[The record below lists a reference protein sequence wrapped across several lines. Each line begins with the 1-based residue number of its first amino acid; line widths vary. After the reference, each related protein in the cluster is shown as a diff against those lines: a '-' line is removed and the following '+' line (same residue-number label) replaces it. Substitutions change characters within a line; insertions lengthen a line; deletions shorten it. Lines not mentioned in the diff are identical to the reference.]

1 MRALVDTNILIDYFG
16 RREPFFQWW
25 APLLVM
31 QEFGDIELWVAPQSF
46 ADTFYVLSRQVPAD
60 ALQKAFHESLSF
72 LKVCTVGSAE
82 VAEATRRSWSDY
94 EDCLVALCAESI
106 DADVLLSRD
115 ADGFKDA
122 KMPVH
127 SLEGFFHMLRSE
139 YGIIYEEIDL

>member
-25 APLLVM
+25 PPLLAM
-31 QEFGDIELWVAPQSF
+31 QEFGDIELWVASQSF
-46 ADTFYVLSRQVPAD
+46 TDAFYILNRQVPANE
-60 ALQKAFHESLSF
+60 LQKAFHESLSF

-82 VAEATRRSWSDY
+82 IAEATRRSWADY
-94 EDCLVALCAESI
+94 EDCLVALCAENI

-115 ADGFKDA
+115 AAGFKDA

-127 SLEGFFHMLRSE
+127 SLEGLFQMLE
-139 YGIIYEEIDL
+139 GDYGLIYDEVSL